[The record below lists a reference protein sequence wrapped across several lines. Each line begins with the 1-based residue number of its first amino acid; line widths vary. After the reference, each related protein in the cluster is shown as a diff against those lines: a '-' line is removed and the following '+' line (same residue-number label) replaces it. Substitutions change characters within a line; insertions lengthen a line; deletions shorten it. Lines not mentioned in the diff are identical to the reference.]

1 MQRGQPEHG
10 LDVVRVVLD
19 ALLES
24 RLRALL
30 AAGLQVAH
38 TDLTGERRGK
48 EGVGEEKGGEGG

>member
-38 TDLTGERRGK
+38 TDLAGERRVRR
-48 EGVGEEKGGEGG
+48 E